1 MALTKKIN
9 VYLDSNDKYRRI
21 HWDSWYVDDVFFGL
35 SPVPMYGVLSQTSKI
50 STAGV
55 VTIYNDLIADGEGE
69 DIDGILLQE
78 SEYAFLDGYDDV
90 CFTYESDVSQTYE
103 VDYNLDSRKL

>member
-9 VYLDSNDKYRRI
+9 VYLDSNSKYRRI
-21 HWDSWYVDDVFFGL
+21 HWDSWYDDDVFIV
-35 SPVPMYGVLSQTSKI
+35 SRI

-55 VTIYNDLIADGEGE
+55 VTIQDDFIADGDGE

-78 SEYAFLDGYDDV
+78 SEHAFLDEYDDV
-90 CFTYESDVSQTYE
+90 CYMYESDVSQTYE

>member
-9 VYLDSNDKYRRI
+9 VYLDSNSKYRRI
-21 HWDSWYVDDVFFGL
+21 HWDSWYVDGVFFGL
-35 SPVPMYGVLSQTSKI
+35 SPIPLYGVLTQVNRI

-55 VTIYNDLIADGEGE
+55 VTLSNDFIADGDGE

-78 SEYAFLDGYDDV
+78 SEHAFLDEYDDV
-90 CFTYESDVSQTYE
+90 CYMYESDVSQTYE
-103 VDYNLDSRKL
+103 VDYNLDSRRL